1 MSCPCDRGRPLGRS
15 LTWLCTESSCL
26 RARLD
31 DGGCKVDPYGNG
43 GAGALRSSRGPWR
56 PGGSYSARRLV
67 PGYFRAHGRLARA
80 LQLMSCELSYVVA
93 CYESE
98 GSEQTDLLNAKPSQV
113 PRNWVGSRHSN
124 WLRGLER
131 REGRLPLSSG
141 PRASSPA
148 PAGRGAAAGVYH
160 TPEGSPPG
168 GLSGPGAWVLHMPA
182 VGLVVDGRG
191 RMKQLVLG
199 YPWEAA
205 SRCSC
210 TTCCSQKDSGMV
222 KALDSWERRLEMG
235 ILSSRLM
242 CAGGQD
248 GCL

>member
-31 DGGCKVDPYGNG
+31 DGGCKVDPYGDG

-67 PGYFRAHGRLARA
+67 PGVLPSARA
-80 LQLMSCELSYVVA
+80 SGARAPANGCEQSYVVA
-93 CYESE
+93 CLESE
-98 GSEQTDLLNAKPSQV
+98 VDRSVCSDRSQRTAKCQETGISAL
-113 PRNWVGSRHSN
+113 S

-148 PAGRGAAAGVYH
+148 LAGRGAAAGVYH
-160 TPEGSPPG
+160 TPECKAQQNPQNRTEQTK
-168 GLSGPGAWVLHMPA
+168 AQ
-182 VGLVVDGRG
+182 
-191 RMKQLVLG
+191 KQ
-199 YPWEAA
+199 EKHT
-205 SRCSC
+205 R
-210 TTCCSQKDSGMV
+210 TD
-222 KALDSWERRLEMG
+222 KALSAEQAADFGMWQQ
-235 ILSSRLM
+235 SSAAPA
-242 CAGGQD
+242 C
-248 GCL
+248 